1 MVHMLAIIGSGETSP
16 SMVSIHREL
25 AAALADRPAAVILE
39 TPYGFQENA
48 DAVSEKTVH
57 YFAKNVG
64 LDVQV
69 APGLRAPADGRPDL
83 DPGIAMLRQADWVFA
98 GPGSPTYAARQWRGS
113 AVGQALRDRLAGGG
127 VMIFA
132 SAAACAIS
140 RFALPVYEIYKV
152 GMEPEWVEG
161 LDLLSELG
169 LVAAV
174 IPHFD
179 NAEGGTHDTR
189 YCYVGERRL
198 RQLEAQLPAEAIIFG
213 VDEHT
218 AAIFDMASETVTVR
232 GRGRLTIRKQGHA
245 EVIPPGASLGL
256 AELRSLGDHTIAAS
270 PTTVAEHPRV
280 GAIDQPGGQGA
291 GLLGTARECEKRF
304 ELASGSRDAQAM
316 VASIL
321 DLEAAIAA
329 WSTDTL
335 ESGAID
341 DARAVLRSMVVRLG
355 NAMAGGARDVE
366 AEVAP
371 IVEPLVSLR
380 EALRH
385 QRRFEIADAIRD
397 ALAKAGIE
405 LQDTAEGS
413 RWHRG

>member
-1 MVHMLAIIGSGETSP
+1 MVRLLAIIGSGETSP

-25 AAALADRPAAVILE
+25 AASLADRPAAVVLE

-48 DAVSEKTVH
+48 DAVSQKTVR
-57 YFAKNVG
+57 YFAKSVG
-64 LDVQV
+64 LEEQV
-69 APGLRAPADGRPDL
+69 APGLRSPVDGGAEL
-83 DPGIAMLRQADWVFA
+83 DRGIAMLRQAEWVFA

-113 AVGQALRDRLAGGG
+113 AVGQALRDRLAREG
-127 VMIFA
+127 VTIFA
-132 SAAACAIS
+132 SAAACAIG

-169 LVAAV
+169 VVAAA

-179 NAEGGTHDTR
+179 NAEGDTHDTR
-189 YCYVGERRL
+189 YCYIGERRL
-198 RQLEAQLPAEAIIFG
+198 RQLEAQLPAEAIILG

-218 AAIFDMASETVTVR
+218 AAVFDMASETVTVR

-245 EVIPPGASLGL
+245 EVIPPGTSLGL
-256 AELRSLGDHTIAAS
+256 AELRSLGGRAIAAS
-270 PTTVAEHPRV
+270 LTTLAEHPSM

-291 GLLGTARECEKRF
+291 GLLGTAREYEKRF

-321 DLEAAIAA
+321 DLEAVIAA

-335 ESGAID
+335 ESAQSTMPGPCCA
-341 DARAVLRSMVVRLG
+341 AWSFAWATRWPKAYETWRQRS
-355 NAMAGGARDVE
+355 
-366 AEVAP
+366 
-371 IVEPLVSLR
+371 
-380 EALRH
+380 
-385 QRRFEIADAIRD
+385 RRSW
-397 ALAKAGIE
+397 
-405 LQDTAEGS
+405 S
-413 RWHRG
+413 R